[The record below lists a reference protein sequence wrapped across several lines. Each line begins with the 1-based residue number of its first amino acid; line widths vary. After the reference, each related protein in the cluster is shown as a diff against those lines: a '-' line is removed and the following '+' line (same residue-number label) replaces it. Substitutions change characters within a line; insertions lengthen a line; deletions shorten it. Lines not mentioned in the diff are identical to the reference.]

1 MEKCSVE
8 RGSDVVGGDRLVM
21 SATDRDRVTEPQM
34 WSVSYRCTERIYF
47 VTFLYAISVI
57 LVQFLSIVLYQI
69 LKFDLTQRKRKLT
82 EET

>member
-8 RGSDVVGGDRLVM
+8 KESDVVGGDRLVM
-21 SATDRDRVTEPQM
+21 SAMDRDRATEPQI
-34 WSVSYRCTERIYF
+34 WSISYRCTERIYF
-47 VTFLYAISVI
+47 VTFLYAII

-69 LKFDLTQRKRKLT
+69 LKFYLTQRKHKLT

>member
-8 RGSDVVGGDRLVM
+8 KESDVVGGDRLVM
-21 SATDRDRVTEPQM
+21 SAMDRDRATKPQI
-34 WSVSYRCTERIYF
+34 WSSSYRCTERIYF

-69 LKFDLTQRKRKLT
+69 LKFDLT
-82 EET
+82 